1 MYPLSLLFS
10 QVNYCYKNVT
20 NKYHSSSK
28 WFGKILTFVKQ
39 MQNICDMYNNCL
51 YLYPFCILF
60 FSLSSNIDKYDYKK
74 TLNPLCKGSGRWWGP
89 LKCVS
94 ISRLQLKNPPL
105 LASFFHRKNSKGQKN
120 WHVPSPSIS
129 LWKVAAL
136 ASCTSLALMTL
147 VWTF

>member
-1 MYPLSLLFS
+1 
-10 QVNYCYKNVT
+10 
-20 NKYHSSSK
+20 
-28 WFGKILTFVKQ
+28 
-39 MQNICDMYNNCL
+39 
-51 YLYPFCILF
+51 LYPFFSFF
-60 FSLSSNIDKYDYKK
+60 FSLLPNIDKYDYKN

-136 ASCTSLALMTL
+136 ASCTCLALMTL
-147 VWTF
+147 AWTFLRLFHLSFSIEKNSNCNANKFAKLLWKVTTLFSLT